1 MDIGIVGMGR
11 VGIPTAVGLAKLGHC
26 IVTTDRDGNQLD
38 AVANAKPPF
47 YEPGLAEALAEQLMS
62 GRIRCTPS
70 LAEIAEG
77 AQVIFLCVST
87 PLGTDGRAD
96 LSAIEEVLAELAT
109 NAQGPLVIVVKCTVP
124 AGTAELLQ
132 LALQRRRPDLEL
144 TIVSNPE
151 FLREGSALE
160 DVLRPHRIL
169 VGAASPVGTA
179 AMRAV
184 YAQLIDGGCPLIET
198 DLRTAELAKHASNAF
213 LALKT
218 SYANAI
224 AGLCERIDA
233 DVVTVAEAMGLD
245 PRIARGG
252 LDAGLGFGGSCLPA
266 DLEILD
272 DLARRSGYAFPLLAE
287 IRRLNEEAMERVI
300 DTLVRRLGELAGR
313 RIALF
318 GLAFKADTDD
328 TRGSPALKLASRL
341 DELGCEVRGC
351 DPVVSELGSKS
362 SVVTVEDPYRAA
374 ENAEAAVICTPWAE
388 FRSLDLERL
397 RDVMARPLLIDAR
410 NLLDPRAAA
419 AAGIEYVP
427 TGRPSPND
435 AGSAP

>member
-1 MDIGIVGMGR
+1 
-11 VGIPTAVGLAKLGHC
+11 
-26 IVTTDRDGNQLD
+26 
-38 AVANAKPPF
+38 
-47 YEPGLAEALAEQLMS
+47 
-62 GRIRCTPS
+62 
-70 LAEIAEG
+70 
-77 AQVIFLCVST
+77 
-87 PLGTDGRAD
+87 
-96 LSAIEEVLAELAT
+96 
-109 NAQGPLVIVVKCTVP
+109 
-124 AGTAELLQ
+124 
-132 LALQRRRPDLEL
+132 
-144 TIVSNPE
+144 
-151 FLREGSALE
+151 
-160 DVLRPHRIL
+160 
-169 VGAASPVGTA
+169 
-179 AMRAV
+179 MRAV